1 MAWLTHVETVVKMTF
16 PLDIG
21 IDLDGCLYP
30 FAEVMRSWAAGST
43 GQALPEAQAW
53 SFWSSEWGMS
63 DEEFE
68 HLRAQGSALGV
79 VYDAGVPDV
88 EVLSAMRRLADAG
101 HRLHV
106 ISSRAGKWHVDAE
119 TTREW
124 LWRWGV
130 PHETLHVVDGSKASV
145 VAELGV
151 RVMLEDSVSSALE
164 LQGVCRVVMWAMPW
178 NQHWTSDR
186 IRDGW
191 ELEAIIEAEAARIAP
206 RGIRPLSL

>member
-1 MAWLTHVETVVKMTF
+1 MSF

-43 GQALPEAQAW
+43 GHALPEAREWA
-53 SFWSSEWGMS
+53 FWKSEWGFS
-63 DEEFE
+63 DDEFE
-68 HLRAQGSALGV
+68 KLRSQGSALGV
-79 VYDAGVPDV
+79 VYQSGVPDV
-88 EVLSAMRRLADAG
+88 QVLSAMRRLADEG

-106 ISSRAGKWHVDAE
+106 ISSRAGDWHVDE
-119 TTREW
+119 KVTREW

-130 PHETLHVVDGSKASV
+130 PHETLHVVDGSKAHT
-145 VAELGV
+145 AATLGV
-151 RVMLEDSVSSALE
+151 RVMLEDSIESARQ

-178 NQHWTSDR
+178 NETWPGER

-191 ELEAIIEAEAARIAP
+191 ELETIVAAESERIAP
-206 RGIRPLSL
+206 RGARSLEI